1 MKVYKLW
8 HDDAYTNVT
17 QVGIQ
22 LIHRMSIFDHQI
34 ANQLQSI
41 YLKTCPWLNNT
52 FIFFSLQRKHSKVS
66 HSKNFHKDELCGLAE
81 PILFSTDW
89 LNAWSLNLFYMDSLN
104 EM

>member
-1 MKVYKLW
+1 MVFRQVCLKHRPNYGCTGNESLQLW

-17 QVGIQ
+17 QDGIQ

-52 FIFFSLQRKHSKVS
+52 FITFSLQRKHSEVS
-66 HSKNFHKDELCGLAE
+66 HSINFHKDELCGLAE
-81 PILFSTDW
+81 PILFSTD
-89 LNAWSLNLFYMDSLN
+89 
-104 EM
+104 